1 MKQDLGQFLRKSI
14 DVLAWSHEDM
24 SGIDSSVI
32 SHRLN
37 VYPSSKLVRQ
47 KNRVFVSHL
56 KPDTRIC
63 DHDRHVNIKPKPGIN
78 KNQLNFLQ
86 KLLFF
91 FSFLFLYFLR

>member
-24 SGIDSSVI
+24 PGIDPSVI
-32 SHRLN
+32 THRLN

-47 KNRVFVSHL
+47 KKRVFVSHP

-86 KLLFF
+86 KLPFF

>member
-24 SGIDSSVI
+24 PGIDPSVI
-32 SHRLN
+32 THRLN

-47 KNRVFVSHL
+47 KKRVFVPHP
-56 KPDTRIC
+56 KPDTLIY
-63 DHDRHVNIKPKPGIN
+63 DHDWHVIIKPKPGIN

-86 KLLFF
+86 KLPFF